1 MSLDTAMPFT
11 LRFPKTMQSEPGLP
25 DEGWGRAQAEI
36 AYEADVWRIT
46 DVIISR
52 GAYGA

>member
-11 LRFPKTMQSEPGLP
+11 LRFAETMQSEPGFL

-46 DVIISR
+46 EVMVKR
-52 GAYGA
+52 EGYGA